1 MWPLAPCCPLPECSE
16 QEANARSQDRLEAKS
31 LRSVRLRAHK
41 QSGDLHRSP
50 AFQDHPINSAYLAIA
65 ALAASIFSF
74 TASRLKLAPFCIGG
88 NSIAVWANFSTWS
101 WTNTKRQNSYLNQS
115 KYACDPDLVP
125 SSGQPVRSKG
135 SSRRLIRK
143 GTSTWVLAPSQP
155 LG

>member
-101 WTNTKRQNSYLNQS
+101 WTNTKRQNSYLNQL
-115 KYACDPDLVP
+115 KYSCAPSLVP
-125 SSGQPVRSKG
+125 FSGQPVRSNG
-135 SSRRLIRK
+135 SRRRLVIN
-143 GTSTWVLAPSQP
+143 GPSALVFSPSQP
-155 LG
+155 VG